1 MLGAGSGSEVLGL
14 ARVGVNVVGIERDAK
29 QFRALTEERVPTEA
43 AFPDDVLT
51 KLAEDDRQ
59 IQVFK
64 LLAAQFTK
72 LNSDVASQFSETQ
85 ESSSAAGAGD
95 SQESANAGEA
105 LAADVLCPACGSSV
119 GLRAAVGCAK
129 HQCPV
134 QALHPA
140 CLETCSVYKKSF
152 CARDCADD
160 HGCQKE

>member
-29 QFRALTEERVPTEA
+29 QFRALTERVSAEA
-43 AFPDDVLT
+43 ASPDDVIT

-59 IQVFK
+59 IHVFK
-64 LLAAQFTK
+64 QLAAQFTK
-72 LNSDVASQFSETQ
+72 LNPDMSSHFTEMQ

-95 SQESANAGEA
+95 SQESATATEA
-105 LAADVLCPACGSSV
+105 VATDVLCPACGSSV

-140 CLETCSVYKKSF
+140 CLETCGVCKKGF